1 MKAGWKGIWR
11 GWGMFDLKNLG
22 EISSRITDGSHFSP
36 TPQLYGYPI
45 ANVKDMRDRHIHID
59 SCTRIKE
66 DDYKA
71 LMANGCTIKDGA
83 VLLSKDGTVGK
94 VIVYAQTD
102 EIAALS
108 SICIITPGSRVSP
121 RYLGHVLRSSICTRQ
136 YENFMSGS
144 ALRRLVLR
152 DIKNVQIPLPEN
164 HEQQAIA
171 AILDTLDDAIEKS
184 EALIAKLKQVRAG
197 MLHDLLTCGVDEHGE
212 VRNPATYPHQFK
224 DTPIG
229 LIPKEWRLT
238 NIADIADSTT
248 SGSRGWAAYY
258 SDQGSMF
265 LRIGNLTR
273 EHINLR
279 FDDVQYVNP
288 PRGAEGQRT
297 KVEANDLL
305 ISITADLGIIG
316 MIPQDFGDAYVNQHI
331 ALVRIK
337 PGVKFPRW
345 IGHLLS
351 SQPYQ
356 RIFQALNDS
365 GAKAGLNLNA
375 VGALPIV
382 LPSSEAEQ
390 ETIVK
395 NLDAL
400 DEDISK
406 QQNALE
412 KLRKLKTGLSADLLT
427 GQVRIPPN
435 LELP

>member
-1 MKAGWKGIWR
+1 
-11 GWGMFDLKNLG
+11 
-22 EISSRITDGSHFSP
+22 
-36 TPQLYGYPI
+36 
-45 ANVKDMRDRHIHID
+45 
-59 SCTRIKE
+59 
-66 DDYKA
+66 
-71 LMANGCTIKDGA
+71 
-83 VLLSKDGTVGK
+83 
-94 VIVYAQTD
+94 
-102 EIAALS
+102 
-108 SICIITPGSRVSP
+108 
-121 RYLGHVLRSSICTRQ
+121 
-136 YENFMSGS
+136 
-144 ALRRLVLR
+144 
-152 DIKNVQIPLPEN
+152 
-164 HEQQAIA
+164 
-171 AILDTLDDAIEKS
+171 
-184 EALIAKLKQVRAG
+184 
-197 MLHDLLTCGVDEHGE
+197 
-212 VRNPATYPHQFK
+212 
-224 DTPIG
+224 
-229 LIPKEWRLT
+229 
-238 NIADIADSTT
+238 
-248 SGSRGWAAYY
+248 
-258 SDQGSMF
+258 MF